1 MLDLSSVSASMDEV
15 WLEVGLGGCLSA
27 YLSLTQPPSLN
38 VWVRAALKLES
49 CLGPHHPDGRPLRS
63 TPMLMTS
70 PSFQAAVPHPAHRG
84 PPSREEPWKET

>member
-15 WLEVGLGGCLSA
+15 WLEVGLGAGCLST
-27 YLSLTQPPSLN
+27 YISLTQPPSLN

-49 CLGPHHPDGRPLRS
+49 CLGPHHPDGCPLRS

-70 PSFQAAVPHPAHRG
+70 LSFQAAVPTTGAQG
-84 PPSREEPWKET
+84 TSD